1 MAKNYVP
8 KGFKFAECYKKA
20 RDCIKT
26 EKYNEVHGLN
36 KHKKDKNK
44 ENNAKED
51 DGNKEAEGE
60 VEEEEIIE
68 VENDD

>member
-8 KGFKFAECYKKA
+8 KGFKFGECYKKA

-36 KHKKDKNK
+36 KQKKDSNK
-44 ENNAKED
+44 ENSAKAYD
-51 DGNKEAEGE
+51 ST
-60 VEEEEIIE
+60 EEEMEEETIE
-68 VENDD
+68 LDD